1 MCSSHLFGLSH
12 VVYLLHKEEKVI
24 YAAELGWEDL
34 TEGMETRLRHPKV
47 FEARLRTLMWEL
59 DLLSLEEII
68 WGTCRLR
75 RLPWGSLKVSEQEWR
90 IILVS

>member
-1 MCSSHLFGLSH
+1 M
-12 VVYLLHKEEKVI
+12 VYLLHKEEKAL

-34 TEGMETRLRHPKV
+34 TGGMETRLRHPKV

-59 DLLSLEEII
+59 DLLSLEGII
-68 WGTCRLR
+68 WESCRLR
-75 RLPWGSLKVSEQEWR
+75 RPPWESWKVSEQEWR